1 MKFRTAIVF
10 TSALIL
16 LSACAGLRKV
26 DVALTLKQCKPQ
38 LDSAE
43 IYSIEIDTSL
53 FPRNA
58 TSLASLLPNPEVIQL
73 GKDILAGRMFRTIGN
88 LNLRIQATIVNPSTD
103 SLWIDAAK
111 GSIQLDSSIQA
122 QWKLMKPFLLKAS
135 SGSPVEVLLT
145 VPINGALFQILET
158 KQMHLEGALGART
171 SMESEAIVLEYERT
185 DPSPTDFFQEKIAE
199 ARQRAFEQ
207 LLESWKNSIL

>member
-1 MKFRTAIVF
+1 MKFTTAFVL

-26 DVALTLKQCKPQ
+26 DVALTLKQCKPR

-53 FPRNA
+53 FPHNA

-73 GKDILAGRMFRTIGN
+73 GKDILAGRMFRTIGK
-88 LNLRIQATIVNPSTD
+88 LNLRIHATIVNPGPD

-111 GSIQLDSSIQA
+111 GTIQLDSLIQA
-122 QWKLMKPFLLKAS
+122 QWKLIEPFQLKAS
-135 SGSPVEVLLT
+135 NGTPVELLLT
-145 VPINGALFQILET
+145 VPINGALFQILDT

-171 SMESEAIVLEYERT
+171 SMDSDAIVLEYERT
-185 DPSPTDFFQEKIAE
+185 DPSPTDFFQEKLAE

-207 LLESWKNSIL
+207 LLDAWKNSIL